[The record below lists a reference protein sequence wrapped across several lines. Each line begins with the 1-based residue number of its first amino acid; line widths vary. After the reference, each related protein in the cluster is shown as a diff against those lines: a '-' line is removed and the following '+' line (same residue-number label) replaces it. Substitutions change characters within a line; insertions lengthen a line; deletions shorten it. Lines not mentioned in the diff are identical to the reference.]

1 MKGAVAITATTNA
14 PEWNKKFSEWWQ
26 VSKKSLPVALS
37 EEGVGIARWLA
48 TPNSSVKPATPPS
61 TVGEGKRAVERDI
74 LSLIG
79 PITQQ
84 SVPRIFSRTVFLQR
98 QCRTLLI
105 KRDVMGMEKLLNR
118 TYPGLTLLRP
128 NEFRS
133 AHSRRRDSRGRIRV
147 TRRPYATMHVR
158 ELREYIKERQ
168 EGVGMAR
175 GGWAPYLLSKGK
187 SVPSWI
193 SRHSNQGTFA
203 DRTGDPVLPSLTL
216 RNRSPWAWYREET
229 TRIMDNALAG
239 RTVALATKIGKIF
252 EREAK
257 R

>member
-1 MKGAVAITATTNA
+1 MKGAVAITAETNA
-14 PEWNKKFSEWWQ
+14 PEFNKKFGEWWKA
-26 VSKKSLPVALS
+26 SRKSLPEALI

-48 TPNSSVKPATPPS
+48 TPNSSVKPATPPG

-74 LSLIG
+74 TALIG
-79 PITQQ
+79 PISQQ
-84 SVPRIFSRTVFLQR
+84 SIPRIFSRNVGIQKHAR
-98 QCRTLLI
+98 ALLL
-105 KRDVMGMEKLLNR
+105 KRDVMGMENLLNR

-133 AHSRRRDSRGRIRV
+133 THSRRRDSRGRIRV

-168 EGVGMAR
+168 EAVGMAR
-175 GGWAPYLLSKGK
+175 GGWAPFLLSQGKG
-187 SVPSWI
+187 VPAWI
-193 SRHSNQGTFA
+193 SKHANQGTFA
-203 DRTGDPVLPSLTL
+203 DRTRDAALPSLVL

-239 RTVALATKIGKIF
+239 RTVALATKLGKIF